1 MRRFTIRI
9 ENRIYVVQHDEKGY
23 TIFNSESE
31 VMVLKAKIDKH
42 LNFSWST
49 DADEKSHLI
58 DRIGQIIEHYQP

>member
-23 TIFNSESE
+23 TILNSESE
-31 VMVLKAKIDKH
+31 VMVLKAKIDKN
-42 LNFSWST
+42 LNFTWST
-49 DADEKSHLI
+49 DADEQSHLI

>member
-9 ENRIYVVQHDEKGY
+9 ENKSYVVQHDEKGY

-58 DRIGQIIEHYQP
+58 DRIGLIIEHSQP

>member
-9 ENRIYVVQHDEKGY
+9 ENKSYVVQHDEKGY
-23 TIFNSESE
+23 TIFNSKSE

-58 DRIGQIIEHYQP
+58 DRIGLIIEHSQP